1 MVRHGVAEVAKM
13 GKLENDMAEIK
24 AMMARIIDQS
34 RILRERLGIIEPER
48 KRLATIIDFKSR
60 QVIRSRERS
69 GQ

>member
-1 MVRHGVAEVAKM
+1 M
-13 GKLENDMAEIK
+13 GKLENDMNEIK

>member
-1 MVRHGVAEVAKM
+1 MVRHGVREVAKM
-13 GKLENDMAEIK
+13 GKLENDMNEIK

-34 RILRERLGIIEPER
+34 SILRERLGIIEPER